1 MSVPTKHIVSQA
13 PVIAALGRSAAL
25 ALAQRIEGPS
35 GAPAV
40 APGPELR
47 DRLPPRPPGL
57 VRDAVRWAGGD
68 PKSYGAS
75 LPSWFFPQWSFPLLT
90 RTLEGLPYP
99 MMRALNGGCTVH
111 NVSPIPAREPM
122 NITAQLVRIDDDG
135 RRAILHQ
142 RLVTGTPSAPE
153 AQIVEFQVIVPLG
166 GGGGGGERKR
176 RERPRVPTEVR
187 ELARWRL
194 GSRAG
199 LEFAVLTGDFNPI
212 HWIAPAARAA
222 GFRNTILHGF
232 ASLARAVEGLQ
243 RVLFAG
249 DTRRLETISVR
260 FVRPLVL
267 PARVGLYV
275 DGRGGVWVGDAPG
288 GPAYMT
294 GTFTQREHS

>member
-1 MSVPTKHIVSQA
+1 MPVPRKHILSQA
-13 PVIAALGRSAAL
+13 PVIAALGRSAL
-25 ALAQRIEGPS
+25 FALAQRVDGGS
-35 GAPAV
+35 NAPAV
-40 APGPELR
+40 VPGPELR
-47 DRLPPRPPGL
+47 ATLAPRPTDL

-68 PKSYGAS
+68 PRAYRDA
-75 LPSWFFPQWSFPLLT
+75 LPTWLFPQWSFPLLT

-111 NVSPIPAREPM
+111 NLRPIPAGEPLKLS
-122 NITAQLVRIDDDG
+122 AQLVRVDDDG

-142 RLVTGTPSAPE
+142 RLVTGTASVAE
-153 AQIVEFQVIVPLG
+153 AQIVEFQVIIPLAKG
-166 GGGGGGERKR
+166 GDGKR
-176 RERPRVPTEVR
+176 SSERPRVPDTAR

-194 GSRAG
+194 SAKAG
-199 LEFAVLTGDFNPI
+199 LDFAILTGDFNPI
-212 HWIAPAARAA
+212 HWVAPAARAA

-243 RVLFAG
+243 KSVFAG
-249 DTRRLETISVR
+249 DTERIEQISVR

-275 DGRGGVWVGDAPG
+275 DGKGGVTVGDAPG

-294 GTFTQREHS
+294 GTFIERGQR